1 MRHPLLLSIL
11 PLFAVIAPDQAA
23 AQSLPPPPAVSP
35 APPQSA
41 QPQPNQISQQPYGQ
55 TQYGQPQPQ
64 YGQPQ
69 YPQPQYGQPQP
80 QYGQPQPQY
89 GQPQPQ
95 YGQPQYP
102 QPQYAP
108 PPTPIVEL
116 RSNDPAATLFQVT
129 GGGSRLVIGRR
140 HRYYSHYDVWSP
152 VCRTPC
158 GVPFDPNGL
167 FQIRGL
173 HLNPSSTFVLPQTSL
188 VTLDVDAGHT
198 GPRAGGVLLTTFGG
212 ISTVVGVVF
221 TSIAVGKSTS
231 SGPSTGFL
239 IAGGT
244 TLGIGTAMLAGGIT
258 MLVLSRT
265 TVRIQGGSQLAA
277 TRTIPRLALLPDGLH
292 F

>member
-1 MRHPLLLSIL
+1 MRHPLLLASL
-11 PLFAVIAPDQAA
+11 PLFAVIAPQAAA
-23 AQSLPPPPAVSP
+23 AQSLSPPSAVNSP
-35 APPQSA
+35 APSQNAPQQPA
-41 QPQPNQISQQPYGQ
+41 QDGQPQY
-55 TQYGQPQPQ
+55 PQPQ

-69 YPQPQYGQPQP
+69 YPQPQYAPPQYPQP
-80 QYGQPQPQY
+80 QYGQPQY
-89 GQPQPQ
+89 PQPQ

-129 GGGSRLVIGRR
+129 GGGSHLVIGRR

-158 GVPFDPNGL
+158 GVPFDPSGL

-173 HLNPSSTFVLPQTSL
+173 HLNASSTFVLPQTSL
-188 VTLDVDAGHT
+188 VTLDVDAGHS
-198 GPRAGGVLLTTFGG
+198 GPRAGGVILTTFGG
-212 ISTVVGVVF
+212 ISTVVGIVF
-221 TSIAVGKSTS
+221 SSIAVGKSTS

-239 IAGGT
+239 IAGGAI
-244 TLGIGTAMLAGGIT
+244 LGIGTAMLAGGIT

-265 TVRIQGGSQLAA
+265 TVRIQGGSRLAES
-277 TRTIPRLALLPDGLH
+277 RTTPRLALLPDGLH

>member
-11 PLFAVIAPDQAA
+11 PLFAVIAPNQAA

-35 APPQSA
+35 APPQNA
-41 QPQPNQISQQPYGQ
+41 QPQPTQIGQQPYG
-55 TQYGQPQPQ
+55 
-64 YGQPQ
+64 
-69 YPQPQYGQPQP
+69 
-80 QYGQPQPQY
+80 QPQY

-129 GGGSRLVIGRR
+129 GGGSRLVFGRR

-221 TSIAVGKSTS
+221 TSIAIGKSTS
-231 SGPSTGFL
+231 SSPSTGFL

-244 TLGIGTAMLAGGIT
+244 TLGIGTAMRADGIT
-258 MLVLSRT
+258 MQVLSRT
-265 TVRIQGGSQLAA
+265 TVRIQGGSRLAA
-277 TRTIPRLALLPDGLH
+277 TRTMPRLALLPDGLH